1 MPVQSFSST
10 DEAFRGEVRAFLDA
24 ELTPELRRIGRETTG
39 VFTDWPLAKP
49 WHQILYRKG
58 WIAPFWPQEYGG
70 TGWSIVQQYIFS
82 SEATAAHAPR
92 PAAMGLRM
100 VAPIL
105 MRFGREDQKKRY
117 IPKILSGDDLWCQ
130 GYSEPGSG
138 SDLASLQTRA
148 ISDGDDYIVNG
159 SKIWTTHAQWATRM
173 FCLVR
178 TDPTAKPQ
186 AGITFL
192 LLDMDTPGITIK
204 PIITLAGDHE
214 VNQVFFDDV
223 RVPKSNRVGE
233 ENQGWTVAKHL
244 LEFERGGS
252 ASAGKHVEINQVRA
266 LADAIAGTGA
276 AALGDAWYERLAQS
290 EIALSALE
298 GIERKVLS
306 AVSRGDAPGPASSL
320 LKLMGSELSQKI
332 SELGLEALGY
342 LGLPD
347 QHRATAG
354 GNSPIGPEEART
366 TTARYLN
373 QRAVTIFGG
382 TSEVQRNLIAKLV
395 IGL

>member
-178 TDPTAKPQ
+178 TDPAAKPQ